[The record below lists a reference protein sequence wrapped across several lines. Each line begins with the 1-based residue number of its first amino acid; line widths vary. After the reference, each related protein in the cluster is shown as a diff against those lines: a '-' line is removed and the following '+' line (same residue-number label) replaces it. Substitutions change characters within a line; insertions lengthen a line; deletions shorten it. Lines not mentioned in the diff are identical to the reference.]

1 MHQISYFNHSTTV
14 VWAGPKSRK
23 GKEDRGDEESFVE
36 GTKGVGESSRKI
48 IFERK
53 RRNCSEGDYSR
64 KPAPDARPTIHFLL
78 NEKG

>member
-1 MHQISYFNHSTTV
+1 MV

-23 GKEDRGDEESFVE
+23 GKEDMGGEKSFVE
-36 GTKGVGESSRKI
+36 GTKEVGESSRKI

-53 RRNCSEGDYSR
+53 RRNYSEGDYSR